1 MLSCD
6 ACILIIWL
14 NDRMYTAEFKQ
25 KVVGL
30 NRSRGRSTRRL
41 PAGWACD
48 VGSLS
53 DWVKRAD
60 AADVHGAQ
68 LPAQVEAGHARLV
81 DAFCGLR
88 QGFYPRCELVRLV
101 PKRFPLD
108 LAGFGREAQTFIERT
123 WTSGPTKEVALF
135 IGSPFHECG
144 VAAGGLDTAIVGL
157 IRGYACRRGFQLF
170 MSCSYRLERNCANC
184 RVVRVFVAMIR
195 FELSGRREGSLFSN
209 CTKEWTL
216 PVAYHISSS
225 LRERVFHCF
234 FASAPFEAVQLPP
247 RSFVADFEQNRNT
260 WDSML
265 MGRMRA
271 RI

>member
-14 NDRMYTAEFKQ
+14 NERMYTAEFKQ

-81 DAFCGLR
+81 DAFRGLR
-88 QGFYPRCELVRLV
+88 QGLYPRCELVRLV

-170 MSCSYRLERNCANC
+170 YVL
-184 RVVRVFVAMIR
+184 
-195 FELSGRREGSLFSN
+195 L
-209 CTKEWTL
+209 
-216 PVAYHISSS
+216 ISS
-225 LRERVFHCF
+225 
-234 FASAPFEAVQLPP
+234 
-247 RSFVADFEQNRNT
+247 
-260 WDSML
+260 
-265 MGRMRA
+265 
-271 RI
+271 

>member
-1 MLSCD
+1 
-6 ACILIIWL
+6 
-14 NDRMYTAEFKQ
+14 
-25 KVVGL
+25 
-30 NRSRGRSTRRL
+30 
-41 PAGWACD
+41 
-48 VGSLS
+48 
-53 DWVKRAD
+53 
-60 AADVHGAQ
+60 
-68 LPAQVEAGHARLV
+68 
-81 DAFCGLR
+81 
-88 QGFYPRCELVRLV
+88 
-101 PKRFPLD
+101 
-108 LAGFGREAQTFIERT
+108 
-123 WTSGPTKEVALF
+123 
-135 IGSPFHECG
+135 
-144 VAAGGLDTAIVGL
+144 
-157 IRGYACRRGFQLF
+157 
-170 MSCSYRLERNCANC
+170 
-184 RVVRVFVAMIR
+184 MIR